1 MSMKEEIAK
10 RIAEEVCRLY
20 GTLNARV
27 NPSRAEPLTRAQNDV
42 LNVVIEYRSS
52 HGISPTY
59 AEIGEELGIGKVAV
73 CGHVSELERKGWIF
87 RASKHA
93 SRSIVLIEAGSKR
106 GTAKLREL
114 AAAYSIVS

>member
-20 GTLNARV
+20 GTINARV

-42 LNVVIEYRSS
+42 LNVVIEY

-114 AAAYSIVS
+114 AAAYSVVS